1 MPPLKYGKLLSLAR
15 FLSRFSA
22 LSCLILQ
29 CFEGESCGICHIFL
43 TFHYA
48 ENAFLLVVTLQRFG
62 LLMIG
67 FKPVEYRLG
76 HIVLSLDELFAAD
89 VANAF
94 CLWLFVL
101 GMISC
106 TSLEADSSA

>member
-1 MPPLKYGKLLSLAR
+1 
-15 FLSRFSA
+15 
-22 LSCLILQ
+22 
-29 CFEGESCGICHIFL
+29 
-43 TFHYA
+43 
-48 ENAFLLVVTLQRFG
+48 
-62 LLMIG
+62 MIG

-94 CLWLFVL
+94 RLWLFVL

-106 TSLEADSSA
+106 TALEADSSA